1 MLDSQTLKKAII
13 ADLRVEL
20 AEEFDRNF
28 QRKAFFSERWLPR
41 RGKKARGSLL
51 VVSGALRRSE
61 QIYEAAISSQ
71 AYRCCL
77 M

>member
-1 MLDSQTLKKAII
+1 MNANSLKKAII
-13 ADLRVEL
+13 VDLRVEL
-20 AEEFDRNF
+20 ADEFDRNF
-28 QRKAFFSERWLPR
+28 QCKAFFSERWLPR

>member
-1 MLDSQTLKKAII
+1 MNANSLKKAII

-20 AEEFDRNF
+20 ADEFDRNF

-51 VVSGALRRSE
+51 VVTGALRRSE

-71 AYRCCL
+71 AYRCYL

>member
-1 MLDSQTLKKAII
+1 MNANSLKKAII

-20 AEEFDRNF
+20 ADEFDRNF
-28 QRKAFFSERWLPR
+28 QCKAFFSERWLPR

>member
-1 MLDSQTLKKAII
+1 MNANSLKKAII

-20 AEEFDRNF
+20 ADEFDRNF

-51 VVSGALRRSE
+51 IVSGALRRSE